1 MQSNGVV
8 AVVTGGGSGLGEAS
22 ARRLA
27 ADGATVAVMDVDP
40 SAAQRVADGI
50 GGVAFAVD
58 VSDEAGVVTAF
69 AGAAEVLG
77 PPRVLVHCAGIGGF
91 SRLLRRN
98 GPHPTALWDRI
109 LGVNL
114 QGTFLCC
121 RAAADLMA
129 RLDPLDTGERGVMI
143 TTSSISGLDGPT
155 GAVAYAA
162 SKAAVAAM
170 TIPMARDLSDH
181 AIRVVSIAPG
191 SFDTA
196 LLAGMPS
203 EAVAAMAAAKPFPKR
218 SGHPSEFADT
228 VAWIVGNSMVNG
240 SVIRLDGGERMGWP

>member
-1 MQSNGVV
+1 MHPNGVV

-27 ADGATVAVMDVDP
+27 ADGATVAVLDLDG
-40 SAAQRVADGI
+40 SAAQRVADAI
-50 GGVAFAVD
+50 GGVALTVD
-58 VSDEAGVVTAF
+58 VSDEEAVATAF
-69 AGAAEVLG
+69 AGAAELVG

-98 GPHPTALWDRI
+98 GPHPTDLWDRI
-109 LGVNL
+109 IGVNL

-121 RAAADLMA
+121 RAAAELMS
-129 RLDPLDTGERGVMI
+129 RLEPLETGERGVI
-143 TTSSISGLDGPT
+143 VTTSSISGLDGPT

-170 TIPMARDLSDH
+170 TVPMARDLSDH
-181 AIRVVSIAPG
+181 AVRVVSIAPG

-196 LLAGMPS
+196 LLAGMPPD
-203 EAVAAMAAAKPFPKR
+203 AVAAMAAAKPFPKR
-218 SGHPSEFADT
+218 SGRPSEFADT
-228 VAWIVGNSMVNG
+228 VAWIVGNTMVNG
-240 SVIRLDGGERMGWP
+240 AVIRLDGGERMGWP